1 LNSAKPK
8 VFRSEPVRPRSTADG
23 TFGGRAEPAG
33 LTPNGHRKRPDHNT
47 LFAGIERK
55 PLRENPRVFAIDC
68 AFSPLRY
75 AWAYILGFIGGGC
88 ARLWE
93 NTGRNISVFY
103 TDGVGVGASRRPWR
117 KQYRRQGC

>member
-1 LNSAKPK
+1 LNSANPE
-8 VFRSEPVRPRSTADG
+8 VFRNEAAHPRLTAHG

-33 LTPNGHRKRPDHNT
+33 LTLNGHRKRPDHNT
-47 LFAGIERK
+47 LCQDRAKAVKGK
-55 PLRENPRVFAIDC
+55 PKVFAIDC

-88 ARLWE
+88 ARPWE

-103 TDGVGVGASRRPWR
+103 ADGVGVGASRRPWS
-117 KQYRRQGC
+117 KQYRR